1 MIAAKFG
8 SKGKADMMKGLLTCT
23 AAALLLGLTLALAA
37 ENSNLPAQPGVSP
50 DVSKQANVPNQGSA
64 DTSGGTAEQSSQTH
78 LRRV

>member
-23 AAALLLGLTLALAA
+23 AAALLLGLTPALAA

-64 DTSGGTAEQSSQTH
+64 DTSGGTAEQSSANPS
-78 LRRV
+78 